1 MRSIPEREGNQN
13 RPNHIAVTSRSVL
26 CRKMATKMGHGK
38 ILLSF
43 LGRNSAIKSQSR
55 NLSTT
60 SSLSAKQLTVRDALN
75 SAIDE
80 ELGRDDRVFV
90 MGEEV
95 AQYDGAYKV
104 IN

>member
-1 MRSIPEREGNQN
+1 
-13 RPNHIAVTSRSVL
+13 
-26 CRKMATKMGHGK
+26 MATKMGHGK

-43 LGRNSAIKSQSR
+43 LGRNSAIQSHSR

-104 IN
+104 INWLSKIVSYSYN

>member
-1 MRSIPEREGNQN
+1 
-13 RPNHIAVTSRSVL
+13 
-26 CRKMATKMGHGK
+26 MGHGK

-60 SSLSAKQLTVRDALN
+60 SSLSAKQLTVRDSLN